1 MVQNLSFLRKIE
13 TKTSHFAPPLSC
25 ASSKLLVLQHL
36 RSSGSKMVFCGDGE
50 ISKRVFIHAHVVFFM
65 ACNAY
70 LADITEPKHRTK
82 RVAFMTGCFWIGYN
96 SGKALSGVIKEEL
109 GFMYN
114 FALGMLVS
122 VLTSVYAMIFLKDS
136 TLIREE
142 RLRREAAEDGKED
155 KIENKKLEMI
165 SKSKTLDKLKQLF
178 SLQNVKAALK

>member
-1 MVQNLSFLRKIE
+1 MFYKLFLN
-13 TKTSHFAPPLSC
+13 
-25 ASSKLLVLQHL
+25 Q
-36 RSSGSKMVFCGDGE
+36 
-50 ISKRVFIHAHVVFFM
+50 IHTCLVFFM

-122 VLTSVYAMIFLKDS
+122 VLTSVYAMVFLKDS
-136 TLIREE
+136 TRIREE
-142 RLRREAAEDGKED
+142 RLRREAAGDGKSDETV
-155 KIENKKLEMI
+155 KKDMQVI
-165 SKSKTLDKLKQLF
+165 SNSTVKEKLKELF
-178 SLQNVKAALK
+178 SLMNVKAALK

>member
-1 MVQNLSFLRKIE
+1 
-13 TKTSHFAPPLSC
+13 
-25 ASSKLLVLQHL
+25 
-36 RSSGSKMVFCGDGE
+36 
-50 ISKRVFIHAHVVFFM
+50 M

-122 VLTSVYAMIFLKDS
+122 VLTSVYAMVFLRDS
-136 TLIREE
+136 TLIRDK
-142 RLRREAAEDGKED
+142 RLRKEAAEDGKGD
-155 KIENKKLEMI
+155 KIETKKLQMS
-165 SKSKTLDKLKQLF
+165 SKATTMDKLKQLF
-178 SLQNVKAALK
+178 SLMNVKAALK

>member
-1 MVQNLSFLRKIE
+1 
-13 TKTSHFAPPLSC
+13 
-25 ASSKLLVLQHL
+25 
-36 RSSGSKMVFCGDGE
+36 
-50 ISKRVFIHAHVVFFM
+50 M

-122 VLTSVYAMIFLKDS
+122 VLTSVYAIVFLKDS
-136 TLIREE
+136 TLIRDK
-142 RLRREAAEDGKED
+142 RLRKEAAEDGKGD
-155 KIENKKLEMI
+155 KIEMKKLQMS
-165 SKSKTLDKLKQLF
+165 SKATTMDKLKQLF
-178 SLQNVKAALK
+178 SLMNVKAALK

>member
-1 MVQNLSFLRKIE
+1 
-13 TKTSHFAPPLSC
+13 
-25 ASSKLLVLQHL
+25 
-36 RSSGSKMVFCGDGE
+36 
-50 ISKRVFIHAHVVFFM
+50 M

-122 VLTSVYAMIFLKDS
+122 VLTSVYAMVFLKDS
-136 TLIREE
+136 TLIRDK
-142 RLRREAAEDGKED
+142 RLRKEAAEDGKGD
-155 KIENKKLEMI
+155 KTETKKLQMS
-165 SKSKTLDKLKQLF
+165 SKATTVDKLKQLF
-178 SLQNVKAALK
+178 SLMNVKAALK

>member
-1 MVQNLSFLRKIE
+1 
-13 TKTSHFAPPLSC
+13 
-25 ASSKLLVLQHL
+25 
-36 RSSGSKMVFCGDGE
+36 
-50 ISKRVFIHAHVVFFM
+50 M

-122 VLTSVYAMIFLKDS
+122 VLTSVYAMVFLKDS
-136 TLIREE
+136 TLIRDK
-142 RLRREAAEDGKED
+142 RLRKEAAEDGKED
-155 KIENKKLEMI
+155 KTETKKLQMS
-165 SKSKTLDKLKQLF
+165 SKATTVDKLKQLF
-178 SLQNVKAALK
+178 SLMNVKAALK

>member
-1 MVQNLSFLRKIE
+1 
-13 TKTSHFAPPLSC
+13 
-25 ASSKLLVLQHL
+25 
-36 RSSGSKMVFCGDGE
+36 
-50 ISKRVFIHAHVVFFM
+50 M

-122 VLTSVYAMIFLKDS
+122 VLTSVYAMVFLKDS
-136 TLIREE
+136 TLIRDK
-142 RLRREAAEDGKED
+142 RLRKEAAEDGKGD
-155 KIENKKLEMI
+155 KIETKKLQMS
-165 SKSKTLDKLKQLF
+165 SKATTVDKLKQLF
-178 SLQNVKAALK
+178 SLMNVKAALK

>member
-1 MVQNLSFLRKIE
+1 
-13 TKTSHFAPPLSC
+13 
-25 ASSKLLVLQHL
+25 
-36 RSSGSKMVFCGDGE
+36 
-50 ISKRVFIHAHVVFFM
+50 M

-122 VLTSVYAMIFLKDS
+122 VLTSVYAMVFLKDS
-136 TLIREE
+136 TLIRDK
-142 RLRREAAEDGKED
+142 RLRKEAAEDGKGD
-155 KIENKKLEMI
+155 KIETKKLQMS
-165 SKSKTLDKLKQLF
+165 SKATTMDKLKQLF
-178 SLQNVKAALK
+178 SLMNVKAALK

>member
-1 MVQNLSFLRKIE
+1 
-13 TKTSHFAPPLSC
+13 
-25 ASSKLLVLQHL
+25 
-36 RSSGSKMVFCGDGE
+36 
-50 ISKRVFIHAHVVFFM
+50 M

-122 VLTSVYAMIFLKDS
+122 VLTSVYAMVFLKDS
-136 TLIREE
+136 TLIRDK
-142 RLRREAAEDGKED
+142 RLRKVAAEDGKGD
-155 KIENKKLEMI
+155 KIETKKLQMN
-165 SKSKTLDKLKQLF
+165 SKATTMDKLKQLF
-178 SLQNVKAALK
+178 SLMNVKAALK

>member
-1 MVQNLSFLRKIE
+1 
-13 TKTSHFAPPLSC
+13 
-25 ASSKLLVLQHL
+25 
-36 RSSGSKMVFCGDGE
+36 
-50 ISKRVFIHAHVVFFM
+50 M

-122 VLTSVYAMIFLKDS
+122 VLTSVYAIVFLKDS
-136 TLIREE
+136 TLIRDK
-142 RLRREAAEDGKED
+142 RLRKEAAEDGKGD
-155 KIENKKLEMI
+155 KIEMKKLQMS
-165 SKSKTLDKLKQLF
+165 SKATTMDKLKQLF
-178 SLQNVKAALK
+178 SLMNVKAALKWVMDMNLIMHH

>member
-1 MVQNLSFLRKIE
+1 
-13 TKTSHFAPPLSC
+13 
-25 ASSKLLVLQHL
+25 
-36 RSSGSKMVFCGDGE
+36 
-50 ISKRVFIHAHVVFFM
+50 M

-122 VLTSVYAMIFLKDS
+122 VLTSVYAMVFLKDS
-136 TLIREE
+136 TLIRDK
-142 RLRREAAEDGKED
+142 RLRKEAAEDGKGD
-155 KIENKKLEMI
+155 KIETKKLQMS
-165 SKSKTLDKLKQLF
+165 SKATTMDKLKQLF
-178 SLQNVKAALK
+178 SLMNIKAALK